1 MLGEAWEF
9 AAAVCPG
16 ARGAQRGSRRHPP
29 VWVADVDVE
38 TSTLV
43 HVEWVPDPSRSP
55 LIEGSAAPD
64 VVRSAALV
72 DLLAVFARYRRVIE
86 DPGNPLRGVRI
97 ITNRREAIPGL
108 SWVHNEA
115 GCHGAVEV
123 RAADG

>member
-16 ARGAQRGSRRHPP
+16 ARGLNVALEGTPP

-43 HVEWVPDPSRSP
+43 HVEWVPDPSTSP
-55 LIEGSAAPD
+55 LIQGSAAPD

-72 DLLAVFARYRRVIE
+72 DLLAVFARYRQVIE

-115 GCHGAVEV
+115 GT
-123 RAADG
+123 AARSS